1 MRIYTSKEVLEMFH
15 DDEKMYSLHF
25 IEGYCHYEL
34 TAWEI
39 EWLEFTHSKY
49 AIADYLGNLYRNKLI
64 ESGLNND
71 DNKSIYIDFWEASRA
86 MNEDDS
92 AGKAVMLSD
101 KTALQALL
109 WMNYIEDT
117 ENEEKY

>member
-1 MRIYTSKEVLEMFH
+1 MNIYTSKQVLELFH
-15 DDEKMYSLHF
+15 DDECMYELQFES
-25 IEGYCHYEL
+25 GYCHYEL
-34 TAWEI
+34 TAGEI
-39 EWLEFTHSKY
+39 EWLEFIHDKY
-49 AIADYLGNLYRNKLI
+49 AIADYLGNLYCNALI

-71 DNKSIYIDFWEASRA
+71 DNKSICIDFWEASRA

-117 ENEEKY
+117 KE